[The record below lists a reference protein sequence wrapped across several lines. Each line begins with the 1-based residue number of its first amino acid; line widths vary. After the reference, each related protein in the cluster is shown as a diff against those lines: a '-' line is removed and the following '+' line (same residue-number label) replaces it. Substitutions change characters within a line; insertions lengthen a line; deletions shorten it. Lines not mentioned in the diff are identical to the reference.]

1 MGSDGYLGLCSM
13 SSALPHSIRDRFP
26 LLEHAVYL
34 NSCSQGALSAEVR
47 DAYQQYLTDWDE
59 KGAPW
64 QLWVQLN
71 ETARARFARLINA
84 STDEIA
90 VTTSVSA
97 GVSSLISGLHH
108 PEGRN
113 KIVISDFEFP
123 TIGQIIHAQEIRG
136 AKVEHVPASADVT
149 IPLDRLAETIDD
161 ETALVAIT
169 YVCFRNGS
177 KTDVK
182 SVIDL
187 AHNAGAMVLLDSF
200 QAVGAIPIDVR
211 DLGVDFVAGGTLKYL
226 LGSAGLA
233 FLYCRADLLP
243 QITPTQTGWFAD
255 EDIFEMDIYDY
266 SPSSTARKFESGT
279 PPVPSVYAG
288 VAGMDLIDDIGIAN
302 TERHVAALTDQLI
315 DGLDQIGAPIVTPRD
330 PAHRGPMI
338 AIPTTDEQTMVT
350 ALAEDRILTTAR
362 DGNIRLSWHCYNS
375 VEDVE
380 AVVAGLERHSHLLA
394 R

>member
-1 MGSDGYLGLCSM
+1 MTTAVPD
-13 SSALPHSIRDRFP
+13 SIRDRFP

-34 NSCSQGALSAEVR
+34 NSCSQGALSVDVR
-47 DAYQQYLTDWDE
+47 AAYQRYLTDWDE

-64 QLWVQLN
+64 GLWVELN
-71 ETARARFARLINA
+71 EAARSRFARLLNA

-97 GVSSLISGLHH
+97 GVSSLLSGLRH
-108 PEGRN
+108 PDGRN
-113 KIVISDFEFP
+113 KIVMSDFEFP
-123 TIGQIIHAQEIRG
+123 TIGQNIHAQELTG
-136 AKVEHVPASADVT
+136 TKVEHVPAGPDLT
-149 IPLDRLAETIDD
+149 IELDRLAESIDE

-182 SVIDL
+182 AVIDL
-187 AHNAGAMVLLDSF
+187 AHESGAMVLLDSF

-211 DLGVDFVAGGTLKYL
+211 ELDVDFVVGGTLKYL

-243 QITPTQTGWFAD
+243 MITPIQTGWFAD
-255 EDIFEMDIYDY
+255 EDIFEMDIHDY
-266 SPSSTARKFESGT
+266 SPSPTARKFESGT
-279 PPVPSVYAG
+279 PPVPSIYAG
-288 VAGMDLIDDIGIAN
+288 IAGMDVMHEIGIAE
-302 TERHVAALTDQLI
+302 TERHVATLTDQLI
-315 DGLDQIGAPIVTPRD
+315 EGLDRIGASMVTPRD
-330 PAHRGPMI
+330 PDRRGPMI
-338 AIPTTDEQTMVT
+338 AVPSIDEGAMVG
-350 ALAEDRILTTAR
+350 ALADDGVLTTAR

-375 VEDVE
+375 AEDV
-380 AVVAGLERHSHLLA
+380 AATVAALKRHSRLLS

>member
-1 MGSDGYLGLCSM
+1 MTD
-13 SSALPHSIRDRFP
+13 ALPYSIRDRFP
-26 LLEHAVYL
+26 LLERAVYT
-34 NSCSQGALSAEVR
+34 NSCSQGALSNEVR
-47 DAYQQYLTDWDE
+47 AAYERYLTDWDE

-64 QLWVQLN
+64 DLWVELN
-71 ETARARFARLINA
+71 ESARSRFARLLNA
-84 STDEIA
+84 ATDEIA

-97 GVSSLISGLHH
+97 GVSSLLSGLRHTD
-108 PEGRN
+108 GRN

-123 TIGQIIHAQEIRG
+123 TIGQIVHARELLG

-149 IPLDRLAETIDD
+149 IPLERLAESID
-161 ETALVAIT
+161 EQTALVAIT
-169 YVCFRNGS
+169 YVCYRNGS

-182 SVIDL
+182 AVIDL
-187 AHNAGAMVLLDSF
+187 AHEAGAPVLLDSF

-211 DLGVDFVAGGTLKYL
+211 ELGVDFVAGGNLKYL

-266 SPSSTARKFESGT
+266 SPSETASKFESGT
-279 PPVPSVYAG
+279 PPVPSIYAG
-288 VAGMDLIDDIGIAN
+288 VAGMDLMDEIGIPE
-302 TERHVAALTDQLI
+302 TESHVAGLTDQLI
-315 DGLDQIGAPIVTPRD
+315 DGLDRIGAKMVTPRD
-330 PAHRGPMI
+330 PARRGPMI
-338 AIPTTDEQTMVT
+338 AVASNDERAMVA
-350 ALAEDRILTTAR
+350 ALAEDRVLTTPR

-375 VEDVE
+375 AEDVE
-380 AVVAGLERHSHLLA
+380 AVVAALDRHSRFLA

>member
-1 MGSDGYLGLCSM
+1 LTD
-13 SSALPHSIRDRFP
+13 ALPHSIRDRFP
-26 LLEHAVYL
+26 LLERAVYT
-34 NSCSQGALSAEVR
+34 NSCSQGALSNEVR
-47 DAYQQYLTDWDE
+47 AAYQRYLTDWDE

-64 QLWVQLN
+64 DLWVELAGA
-71 ETARARFARLINA
+71 ARSRFARLLHA

-97 GVSSLISGLHH
+97 GVSSLLSGLRH
-108 PEGRN
+108 PDGRN

-123 TIGQIIHAQEIRG
+123 TIGQIVHAQELLG
-136 AKVEHVPASADVT
+136 AKVKHVPASADVT
-149 IPLDRLAETIDD
+149 IPLDRLAESIDE

-182 SVIDL
+182 AVIDL
-187 AHNAGAMVLLDSF
+187 AHEAGALVLLDSF

-255 EDIFEMDIYDY
+255 EDIFQMDIYDY
-266 SPSSTARKFESGT
+266 SPSATATKFESGT
-279 PPVPSVYAG
+279 PPIPNIYAG
-288 VAGMDLIDDIGIAN
+288 IAGMDLMDEIGIAE
-302 TERHVAALTDQLI
+302 TEQHVAGLTDQLI
-315 DGLDQIGAPIVTPRD
+315 EGLDRIGARMVTPRD
-330 PAHRGPMI
+330 PARRGPMI
-338 AIPTTDEQTMVT
+338 AVATTDEKTLVA
-350 ALAEDRILTTAR
+350 ALADDAILTSPR
-362 DGNIRLSWHCYNS
+362 DGSIRLSWHCYNS
-375 VEDVE
+375 AEDVE
-380 AVVAGLERHSHLLA
+380 AVVAGLERHSEFLA